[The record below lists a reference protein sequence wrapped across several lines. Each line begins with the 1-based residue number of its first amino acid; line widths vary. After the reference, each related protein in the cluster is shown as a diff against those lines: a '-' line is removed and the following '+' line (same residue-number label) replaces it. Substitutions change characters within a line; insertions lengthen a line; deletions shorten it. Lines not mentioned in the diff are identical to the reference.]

1 MELSSILP
9 RFYLELNSSFR
20 PLVEGKDPC
29 EGVECDFYSRCV
41 ALQNGSTICECPEIC
56 TSLYQPIC
64 GSDNEKYSNLCEMM
78 VTSCTKQELIT
89 KDYDGECSMPIGM
102 FK

>member
-1 MELSSILP
+1 M
-9 RFYLELNSSFR
+9 
-20 PLVEGKDPC
+20 
-29 EGVECDFYSRCV
+29 ECDFYSRCV

-64 GSDNEKYSNLCEMM
+64 GSDNETYSNLCEMM

-102 FK
+102 FKLCDLSSTIRILEFRTDSYPV